1 MTYTAAFVY
10 QAECCGQGGGGG
22 EQAYPT
28 EMEADPSLY
37 FQEEKRLNDV
47 LHPFF
52 FCVLGYK
59 GG

>member
-1 MTYTAAFVY
+1 MTYTAAFVC
-10 QAECCGQGGGGG
+10 QAECCSG

-28 EMEADPSLY
+28 EMEADPSLL